1 MRVPLKQEVLAWH
14 MTHHV
19 AVHGLGLQEIM
30 KFIRKLELLVMCD
43 GCKLLVETPG
53 SQSGN

>member
-1 MRVPLKQEVLAWH
+1 MPLEQEALAWH

-19 AVHGLGLQEIM
+19 AVHALGKQEIV
-30 KFIRKLELLVMCD
+30 KFIHKLELLVMCG

-53 SQSGN
+53 GQSGI